1 MSILDTDKD
10 FRILVKAG
18 ELADYTIKI
27 TDNAKRFPK
36 KYRFT
41 FVNRMQNISLDIYEL
56 INTANELNTNDKIAL
71 SQRIR
76 LQNQAITKCKTLLFL
91 INLCYKNEK
100 IALNEK
106 QAIAWAKY
114 VVNVKNMTIKW
125 HNQDRMKRK

>member
-1 MSILDTDKD
+1 MSILDIDKD

-27 TDNAKRFPK
+27 TDNNKRFPK

-41 FVNRMQNISLDIYEL
+41 FVNRMQNLSLDIYEL
-56 INTANELNTNDKIAL
+56 INIANELNTNDRIDL
-71 SQRIR
+71 SQRLR
-76 LQNQAITKCKTLLFL
+76 LQNQAITKCKTFLFL

-100 IALNEK
+100 IALNER

-125 HNQDRMKRK
+125 HNQDRMKMK